1 MDNNIMIQRLK
12 ESQSNEDELK
22 KDAINTSNRLRVL
35 EKVHDELEIKKDSLH
50 KQSEIQRS

>member
-35 EKVHDELEIKKDSLH
+35 EKAHDELEIKKDSLH
-50 KQSEIQRS
+50 KQSEI